1 MNKSY
6 IVWLLPILVIILLI
20 ITLWKPGQQAEAPTT
35 PANMPAAEESPMEPT
50 SNEEVVT
57 PEETAPAASGDYIGL
72 AEAEATALAEANGVP
87 FRVVE
92 RDGMMLPTT
101 RDYRPGRINATVAEG
116 VVVSYTT
123 EGLEMDKGGTEPVP
137 VDNPGTVGEHD
148 EIIGMTETEAKAYA
162 DAQSVPFR
170 IGSIDGEVLPVT
182 MDYRPGRI
190 TATLAGGVVT
200 SYTVE

>member
-1 MNKSY
+1 
-6 IVWLLPILVIILLI
+6 
-20 ITLWKPGQQAEAPTT
+20 
-35 PANMPAAEESPMEPT
+35 MPAAEESSTAPT
-50 SNEEVVT
+50 ADEEAAAS
-57 PEETAPAASGDYIGL
+57 EEMAPAADQDYVGL
-72 AEAEATALAEANGVP
+72 TEAAAAVLAEANGVP

-116 VVVSYTT
+116 VVVSYTI
-123 EGLEMDKGGTEPVP
+123 EEAEMDKGSIEPIP
-137 VDNPGTVGEHD
+137 VDNPGSMSEHD
-148 EIIGMTETEAKAYA
+148 EIIGMTEAEAKAYA

-190 TATLAGGVVT
+190 TATLVSGVVT
-200 SYTVE
+200 NYTVE